1 MGTFNTRWLSS
12 QSDISSLLHAIEK
25 DFVLPERP
33 KNAVNV
39 IDAGGLIQSL
49 SSVPETYEDLCLQIF
64 NCLPQSDRV
73 DFVCDDYQASSVKSI
88 ERRHRGMGVEIT
100 IKGSLQKTPKDF
112 KEFLSNNK
120 NKTKLYDLITKEWQS
135 DIYAS
140 KICER
145 QVIISQQDKC
155 YKLVSDGI
163 KVYRTELENQC
174 SNQVGPV
181 I

>member
-1 MGTFNTRWLSS
+1 MR
-12 QSDISSLLHAIEK
+12 
-25 DFVLPERP
+25 
-33 KNAVNV
+33 
-39 IDAGGLIQSL
+39 
-49 SSVPETYEDLCLQIF
+49 
-64 NCLPQSDRV
+64 
-73 DFVCDDYQASSVKSI
+73 
-88 ERRHRGMGVEIT
+88 VEIT
-100 IKGSLQKTPKDF
+100 VKGSLQKTRKDF

-120 NKTKLYDLITKEWQS
+120 NKTQLYDLIAKEWQS

-163 KVYRTELENQC
+163 KVYRAELENLC